1 MFTDFPYGLKTPPRW
16 DEEARHELYIPNGI
30 QIAIKMLTYSIHSF
44 VAWWFPAHWV
54 WIFGVTC
61 FESFESFHGF
71 LRWSCEAE
79 QFPTIF
85 SPHQGLILLWCT
97 TRRCASLK
105 NAVGPF
111 APESLDHALKGG
123 ETPKKAHLRA
133 LLTQLSGAGGTDAC
147 WCYGTGHMVSK
158 RRGEGIFAGRM
169 MSKHCIYTWY
179 VFLKIYIYM
188 IIYK

>member
-1 MFTDFPYGLKTPPRW
+1 MRSGCSAWT
-16 DEEARHELYIPNGI
+16 LYTKLHPNCY
-30 QIAIKMLTYSIHSF
+30 QDATYSIHSF
-44 VAWWFPAHWV
+44 VARWFSSALGLDFWSDMLRVLWV
-54 WIFGVTC
+54 LMFFSG
-61 FESFESFHGF
+61 
-71 LRWSCEAE
+71 EAAKH
-79 QFPTIF
+79 F

-111 APESLDHALKGG
+111 APESSDHALKGG

-158 RRGEGIFAGRM
+158 RRGESIFAGRM
-169 MSKHCIYTWY
+169 MSKYRVYT
-179 VFLKIYIYM
+179 
-188 IIYK
+188 

>member
-1 MFTDFPYGLKTPPRW
+1 MDWKHHL
-16 DEEARHELYIPNGI
+16 DEIRMLGMNSIY
-30 QIAIKMLTYSIHSF
+30 QIASKLLSRCYLQYSFICSLMVSSALGLDFWSDMLR
-44 VAWWFPAHWV
+44 VVWV
-54 WIFGVTC
+54 LMVFSG
-61 FESFESFHGF
+61 
-71 LRWSCEAE
+71 EAAKH
-79 QFPTIF
+79 F

-111 APESLDHALKGG
+111 APESSDHALKGG
-123 ETPKKAHLRA
+123 ETAKKAHLRA

-169 MSKHCIYTWY
+169 MSKYRVYT
-179 VFLKIYIYM
+179 
-188 IIYK
+188 